1 MTNAQYL
8 TMSPFIVSIKV
19 TSSRS
24 SVRWAAAPET
34 KNQNEKWRETLY
46 EEPSRAT
53 LILNFFARYFPCCAL
68 SN

>member
-1 MTNAQYL
+1 
-8 TMSPFIVSIKV
+8 MSPFIVSIKV
-19 TSSRS
+19 ALSRS

-34 KNQNEKWRETLY
+34 KRRNEKTERETLY

-53 LILNFFARYFPCCAL
+53 LIFNFFARYFSCCAL